1 MNVTIAS
8 LCLLTTA
15 HAFAQGEA
23 KVPQPFPTLPAT
35 KEPAAVEPA
44 TAVGTPPPFAATSA
58 PTQRPNPSAGEP
70 ALPTRRGVLFDAR
83 TEGTWAVADT
93 WKASFDPTGVTFLP
107 FLGASAPRNLPVHFA
122 LHSVSIGGK
131 ALPIAAASVHR
142 EGAMTTLD
150 HGFVQERYAAQPA
163 GLEQSFVFA
172 TLPQRD
178 ELCISV
184 GMTGEFAVQAT
195 DAGFV
200 LQHDLGSFTYG
211 KAIAIDAVGKHLDLV
226 TAWNGNAFTTRVPA
240 SFVRDAVL
248 PLVIDPLIGNVTTVQ
263 SASVPVSSSDI
274 AYDATLHQFVVSW
287 DWTFS
292 QTDTDVFAQ
301 RYDEDLNP
309 IGQVLVV
316 DSSTASWRNSRIAG
330 LNLYD
335 KFLVVA
341 ECRTAVG
348 ATPIVRGV
356 LIEGATGST
365 SIPLTL
371 VSGPHALLTPD
382 VGGDPVQIGP
392 TYFTVVF
399 EREWSPTDH
408 DIQYVQV
415 DSTGAVRG
423 PAANLDAS
431 NAYEHSP
438 RISKSNG
445 QGGSQQF
452 WAVVYRRDQ
461 GTTGQTRG
469 ALITWDGHL
478 QVFGTA
484 GTLPLA
490 NYAAPA
496 GNIGLD
502 VSSPTDDGRFLAV
515 DTLLDPASTNRY
527 LRGLAFDH
535 QLTVLAN
542 GGMSYPA
549 AADYEP
555 ALDCDGTRFV
565 MAFLDNHLTTDL
577 VAATYD
583 LVGPQILRREAI
595 YMTQTA
601 AFEHT
606 GGIVAMHSG
615 GAGYV
620 GDREYAVT
628 WTTNASP
635 GGSVLAQRYHGIAP
649 GGFGFRANGCG
660 ALSWSV
666 HGEGAIGEVVSLQ
679 LLNTA
684 GLCGWAFG
692 APISVPLGFCPGC
705 TQGTT
710 ADVVLG
716 GGVLQWQIPRDP
728 YFVGTTF
735 ALQGFD
741 FAAGTCLGSLALS
754 HTVDLTIR

>member
-1 MNVTIAS
+1 MNVTIPS
-8 LCLLTTA
+8 LCLLATA

-23 KVPQPFPTLPAT
+23 RFPEPSPTLP
-35 KEPAAVEPA
+35 
-44 TAVGTPPPFAATSA
+44 
-58 PTQRPNPSAGEP
+58 PTQGPTAAAPV
-70 ALPTRRGVLFDAR
+70 LPKQRGVLFDTR

-93 WKASFDPTGVTFLP
+93 WKACFDPTGVTFLP
-107 FLGASAPRNLPVHFA
+107 YLGAAAPRNLPVHFA
-122 LHSVSIGGK
+122 LHSVSIGGNLQ
-131 ALPIAAASVHR
+131 ALDGASVHR
-142 EGAMTTLD
+142 EGATTTID

-178 ELCISV
+178 ELWVSV

-195 DAGFV
+195 DSGFA
-200 LQHDLGSFTYG
+200 LQHELGAFTYG
-211 KAIAIDAVGKHLDLV
+211 RAIAIDAAGKRLDLV
-226 TAWNGNAFTTRVPA
+226 TAWTGSTFTTRVPA
-240 SFVRDAVL
+240 SFVQDAVL

-263 SASVPVSSSDI
+263 AATVPVSSSDI
-274 AYDATLHQFVVSW
+274 AYDATLHQFAVSW

-335 KFLVVA
+335 RFLVVA

-348 ATPIVRGV
+348 ATPIIRGV
-356 LIEGATGST
+356 LLEGATGAT

-371 VSGPHALLTPD
+371 ASGPHALLAPD

-415 DSTGAVRG
+415 DSTGAARG
-423 PAANLDAS
+423 PAATIDAS
-431 NAYEHSP
+431 NAHEHSP

-445 QGGSQQF
+445 QGTSQQF
-452 WAVVYRRDQ
+452 WGVAYRRDQ
-461 GTTGQTRG
+461 GATGQTRA
-469 ALITWDGHL
+469 ALVTWDGQL
-478 QVFGTA
+478 QVYGTA
-484 GTLPLA
+484 VTQPLA

-496 GNIGLD
+496 GNVGID

-515 DTLLDPASTNRY
+515 DTLLDPASANRY
-527 LRGLAFDH
+527 LRGLAFDN
-535 QLTVLAN
+535 QLTVLAS

-549 AADYEP
+549 TADYEP
-555 ALDCDGTRFV
+555 AIDCDGTRFA
-565 MAFLDNHLTTDL
+565 MAFVDSDL
-577 VAATYD
+577 STEVVAATYD
-583 LVGPQILRREAI
+583 VVGPQILRREAVYI
-595 YMTQTA
+595 TQSA

-606 GGIVAMHSG
+606 GGMVAMHSG
-615 GAGYV
+615 GAYLA
-620 GDREYAVT
+620 DREYAVT
-628 WTTNASP
+628 WTTNAAP

-660 ALSWSV
+660 PLSWSL

-692 APISVPLGFCPGC
+692 APISVALGFCPGC

-716 GGVLQWQIPRDP
+716 GGVLQWRIPRDP
-728 YFVGTTF
+728 HLVGMTF